1 MKRREFILG
10 LGGAAVAWPLA
21 ARAQPEKRVPRIGL
35 LSPSSAPAAAAWHKA
50 FRQGLRD
57 LGWFEGRNI
66 NIEYRY
72 AEGKAELLP
81 ALAADLVRLNVD
93 LIVASISTDALI
105 AQKATK
111 TIPIVMASAG
121 DPVGS
126 GLVESLAHPG
136 GNITGLSQMAPDLA
150 GKRLEVLKEIVPTL
164 SRAAV
169 LWNPQNPSSSSAL
182 NWKEMQLAAEPLG
195 LTLHSVEVQRAEE
208 LDKALERALTARVSA
223 LAITPD
229 PLFVTKWIA
238 EFAVKNRL
246 ASIFHLREFVEA
258 GGLVSYGIDRSDQF
272 RRASAYVDKILKGA
286 RPADLPVEQPT
297 KFELAINLKTAKA
310 LGFEIPPQLVALADE
325 VIE

>member
-35 LSPSSAPAAAAWHKA
+35 LSPFSAPAAAAWHKA

-229 PLFVTKWIA
+229 PLFVTKRIA
-238 EFAVKNRL
+238 EFAVNAWHPYFISGNLWKPVDWCRMG
-246 ASIFHLREFVEA
+246 SIVLI
-258 GGLVSYGIDRSDQF
+258 SS
-272 RRASAYVDKILKGA
+272 GA
-286 RPADLPVEQPT
+286 RLLT
-297 KFELAINLKTAKA
+297 LTRF
-310 LGFEIPPQLVALADE
+310 
-325 VIE
+325 